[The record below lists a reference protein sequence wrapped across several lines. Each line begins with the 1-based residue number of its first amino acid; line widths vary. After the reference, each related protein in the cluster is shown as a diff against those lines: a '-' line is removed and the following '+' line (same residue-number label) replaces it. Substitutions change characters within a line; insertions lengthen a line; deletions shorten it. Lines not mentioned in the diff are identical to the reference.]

1 MMNRRT
7 VISSPLFL
15 AARRLMGMFRTSSV
29 GSFGESGGPGQKES
43 REKDS
48 LALVNAN
55 QRLEFSSR
63 TGALISLRSHA
74 APDQE
79 FIPIHDKHPVFSIQY
94 LDASRAFQQIDS
106 TQAQE
111 MHIRTQQQPSS
122 NGSNETVL
130 TGDFTGLGGLDL
142 SARVTIRITPGEA
155 ASRWSVSVRNA
166 TGLLITDV
174 QFPYIV
180 VSYRLAGAEGT
191 EAVLHPYS
199 DGRLFVAP
207 KPQDLEPDSPHAWQF
222 RPENGDTTHYP
233 GSVFAQFLAFYNNR
247 AGVYVACDDTSGT
260 IKLIKPVH
268 SNSGIRLGV
277 AHVGDWPSHGE
288 RKLEYDVV
296 VQTFTG
302 DWYEAAEIYRAWSLR
317 QHWAQKPLHKRTDVP
332 DWLLDSPPHII
343 VRMQG
348 QLDAGPGEPNREFL
362 PYRKIVPLLE
372 NISEKIQAP
381 VVAVI
386 MSWERP
392 GPWIYPDCFPPVGG
406 DDSLREF
413 TGIMRDRG
421 WHVGSFC
428 NGTRWVVHHF
438 WTDYDG
444 RKYFTEHQGARAACK
459 THLQELWREWWDQTW
474 RPSYACCL
482 GVPKTKEVAGGFIRH
497 LVADGL
503 DWVQFLD
510 QNVGC
515 STFPCYADDHGH
527 SPYPGKW
534 MTAAMQSLTEEFRRI
549 NAETAGQSGGKRKLA
564 FSVEQPPN
572 EYFMSDFQICDAR
585 VIPPGHTGWQTN
597 FIPLYHFLY
606 HEFVLIQG
614 GFGSAPEPYHMPI
627 RSAYNL
633 VVGEIPGGV
642 VTGDGLLLNYDTFN
656 WAPWQPPIGSNDDSL
671 EALRAAAALRRSKA
685 KEFLVYGRM
694 QRPAD
699 VRNIKVIHWQY
710 GGQVHR
716 IPSVFHS
723 AWRDPNNRFGIVL
736 ANWTKETQSV
746 RVSDSRL
753 GRQFTESISSLQIT
767 SRMRRMSSEATVSL
781 PPLSSALLATA

>member
-1 MMNRRT
+1 MNRRT
-7 VISSPLFL
+7 VVFSPILLATKRFMGLFRSSRS
-15 AARRLMGMFRTSSV
+15 ASSA
-29 GSFGESGGPGQKES
+29 EKDGPGREES
-43 REKDS
+43 STAER
-48 LALVNAN
+48 LVLSNGN
-55 QRLEFSSR
+55 HRLEFNSR
-63 TGALISLRSHA
+63 TAQLVSLRSLA

-79 FIPIHDKHPVFSIQY
+79 FIPPNDHHPVFTIQY
-94 LDASRAFQQIDS
+94 LDRTRAFQQITS

-111 MHIRTQQQPSS
+111 IKVRRNQQASVK
-122 NGSNETVL
+122 GGAGL
-130 TGDFTGLGGLDL
+130 TADFMGLGGLDL
-142 SARVTIRITPGEA
+142 SAMVTISMA
-155 ASRWSVSVRNA
+155 ADDPAGRWSLSIINGA
-166 TGLLITDV
+166 GLLITDV

-180 VSYRLAGAEGT
+180 VSYHLAGAQGT
-191 EAVLHPYS
+191 EAVLQPYS
-199 DGRLFVAP
+199 NGRLFVAP
-207 KPQDLEPDSPHAWQF
+207 QPQDLEPDSPHAWQF
-222 RPENGDTTHYP
+222 RPENGDTSHYP
-233 GSVFAQFLAFYNNR
+233 GSMFAQFLAYYNDR
-247 AGVYVACDDTSGT
+247 AGVYVACDDTSGA

-268 SNSGIRLGV
+268 SNSGVRLGI
-277 AHVGDWPSHGE
+277 AHVGDWPAHGE
-288 RKLEYDVV
+288 RKLEYDIV

-302 DWYEAAEIYRAWSLR
+302 SWYEAAELYRDWSLK
-317 QHWAQKPLHKRTDVP
+317 QQWAQTPLHKRTEVP
-332 DWLLDSPPHII
+332 AWLLDSPPHII

-348 QLDAGPGEPNREFL
+348 QLDAGPGEPNRQFL

-372 NISEKIQAP
+372 NISQKIEAP

-406 DDSLREF
+406 DESVREF
-413 TGIMRDRG
+413 TAMMRKRG
-421 WHVGSFC
+421 WRVGSFC

-444 RKYFTEHQGARAACK
+444 RKYFAEHGGAQTVCK
-459 THLQELWREWWDQTW
+459 THHQKVWREWWDQTW

-482 GVPKTKEVAGGFIRH
+482 GVPKTTQIAGHFIRH

-527 SPYPGKW
+527 PPYPGKW
-534 MTAAMQSLTEEFRRI
+534 MTAAMESLIQEFRQI
-549 NAETAGQSGGKRKLA
+549 NAETAQQSGGERKLA

-572 EYFMSDFQICDAR
+572 EYFMADFQICDAR
-585 VIPPGHTGWQTN
+585 VIPPGHKGWESN

-642 VTGDGLLLNYDTFN
+642 ITGDGLLLNKDTFN
-656 WAPWQPPIGSNDDSL
+656 WAPWEPPIGNNDDSL
-671 EALRAAAALRRSKA
+671 EALRTTTALRRGKA
-685 KEFLVYGRM
+685 RDFLVFGRM
-694 QRPAD
+694 QRPSD
-699 VRNIKVIHWQY
+699 VRNIKIMEWQF
-710 GGQVHR
+710 GGDMHR

-723 AWRDPNNRFGIVL
+723 AWRDPQSRFGIVL
-736 ANWTKETQSV
+736 ANWTKETQTV
-746 RVSDSRL
+746 QIADSRL
-753 GRQFTESISSLQIT
+753 GRQFTESISS
-767 SRMRRMSSEATVSL
+767 SEVRSKVLPMISEVSVSL
-781 PPLSSALLATA
+781 PSLSCALLSSA